1 MPFSVRALRA
11 LCFFNGGG
19 FILTLTLRLESFFLP
34 SMSKVGR
41 LRDTRE
47 SQHWDEQEGGG
58 GLIEDASVE
67 ERWV

>member
-1 MPFSVRALRA
+1 MSDSVIA
-11 LCFFNGGG
+11 C
-19 FILTLTLRLESFFLP
+19 RLESFFLP
-34 SMSKVGR
+34 SMRKVGR